1 MYTIIMIIT
10 AAIAGYAYGKTA
22 GESKGFNEGY
32 EMARDTYRKALSERL
47 KEFNKLP

>member
-22 GESKGFNEGY
+22 GESKGFNDGY
-32 EMARDTYRKALSERL
+32 ETARDIYMKTLSERMEEL
-47 KEFNKLP
+47 NKLP